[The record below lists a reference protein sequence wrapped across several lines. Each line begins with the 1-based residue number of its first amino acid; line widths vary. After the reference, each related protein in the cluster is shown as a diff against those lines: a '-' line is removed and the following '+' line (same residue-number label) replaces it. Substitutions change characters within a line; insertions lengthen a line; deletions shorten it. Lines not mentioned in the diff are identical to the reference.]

1 MSEDGIQMSGFR
13 RPVVFITGRSDNP
26 YTYYSLIG
34 GNSISEEMTMEKKQ
48 IIAIAAV
55 VVVIV
60 AAVGIALAMN
70 NGGNSGKKI
79 SSVDDLSGASI
90 GVVKGYTGE
99 TFALLDKEDGVLSKD
114 TKINSYGTGALAI
127 DALKQGYIDCVIIDE
142 QPAKKFVEKNSGLKI
157 LDTKYIEES
166 YAFAVK
172 KDNSALLKLINDALA
187 EIEEDGTLAKI
198 EAYYY
203 EGTGDKYVRADKDY
217 TNGKLNMITN
227 AYFPPYESFEDGGD
241 SGDIVGLDVDIMEAI
256 CSKLKMELKCESMEF
271 NSLIGVLKN
280 SKDSD
285 NYVIGAGMTVTEER
299 KASVDF
305 TSSYTTS
312 VQVIITKA

>member
-1 MSEDGIQMSGFR
+1 
-13 RPVVFITGRSDNP
+13 
-26 YTYYSLIG
+26 
-34 GNSISEEMTMEKKQ
+34 MEKKQ

-70 NGGNSGKKI
+70 NNGGNSGKKI
-79 SSVDDLSGASI
+79 NSVDDLSGATI

-99 TFALLDKEDGVLSKD
+99 TFVLLDKEDEVLSKD
-114 TKINSYGTGALAI
+114 TKVNAYTTGAVAI
-127 DALKQGYIDCVIIDE
+127 DALKQGYVDCVIIDE

-172 KDNSALLKLINDALA
+172 KGNTDLLGLINGALDALK
-187 EIEEDGTLAKI
+187 EDGTLAKI

-203 EGTGDKYVRADKDY
+203 EGTGEKYQRADEDY
-217 TNGKLNMITN
+217 TNGTLNMITN

-241 SGDIVGLDVDIMEAI
+241 SGNIVGLDVDVMEAI
-256 CSKLKMELKCESMEF
+256 CSKLKMKLSCESMEF
-271 NSLIGVLKN
+271 GSLIGVLEGSKN
-280 SKDSD
+280 TD

-305 TSSYTTS
+305 TSSYTKS

>member
-1 MSEDGIQMSGFR
+1 
-13 RPVVFITGRSDNP
+13 
-26 YTYYSLIG
+26 
-34 GNSISEEMTMEKKQ
+34 MTMEKKQ

-70 NGGNSGKKI
+70 NNGGNSGKKI
-79 SSVDDLSGASI
+79 NSVDDLSGATI

-99 TFALLDKEDGVLSKD
+99 TFVLLDKEDEVLSKD
-114 TKINSYGTGALAI
+114 TKVNAYTTGAVAI
-127 DALKQGYIDCVIIDE
+127 DALKQGYVDCVIIDE

-172 KDNSALLKLINDALA
+172 KGNTDLLGLINGALDALK
-187 EIEEDGTLAKI
+187 EDGTLAKI

-203 EGTGDKYVRADKDY
+203 EGTGEKYQRADEDY
-217 TNGKLNMITN
+217 SNGTLNMITN

-241 SGDIVGLDVDIMEAI
+241 SGNIVGLDVDVMEAV
-256 CSKLKMELKCESMEF
+256 CSKLKMKLSYESMEF
-271 NSLIGVLKN
+271 GSLIGVLEGSKN
-280 SKDSD
+280 TD

-305 TSSYTTS
+305 TSSYTKS

>member
-1 MSEDGIQMSGFR
+1 
-13 RPVVFITGRSDNP
+13 
-26 YTYYSLIG
+26 
-34 GNSISEEMTMEKKQ
+34 MEKKQ

-70 NGGNSGKKI
+70 NNGGNSGKKI
-79 SSVDDLSGASI
+79 NSVDDLSGATI

-99 TFALLDKEDGVLSKD
+99 TFVLLDKEDEVLSKD
-114 TKINSYGTGALAI
+114 TKVNAYTTGAVAI
-127 DALKQGYIDCVIIDE
+127 DALKQGYVDCVIIDE

-172 KDNSALLKLINDALA
+172 KGNTDLLGLINGALDALKK
-187 EIEEDGTLAKI
+187 DGTLAKI

-203 EGTGDKYVRADKDY
+203 EGTGEKYQRADSDY
-217 TNGKLNMITN
+217 TNGTLNMITN

-241 SGDIVGLDVDIMEAI
+241 SGNIVGLDIDVMEAI
-256 CSKLKMELKCESMEF
+256 CSKLKMKLSYESMEF
-271 NSLIGVLKN
+271 GSLIGVLEGSKN
-280 SKDSD
+280 TD

-305 TSSYTTS
+305 TSSYTKS

>member
-1 MSEDGIQMSGFR
+1 
-13 RPVVFITGRSDNP
+13 
-26 YTYYSLIG
+26 
-34 GNSISEEMTMEKKQ
+34 MEKKQ

-70 NGGNSGKKI
+70 NNGGNSGKKI
-79 SSVDDLSGASI
+79 NSVDDLSGATI

-99 TFALLDKEDGVLSKD
+99 TFVLLDKEDEVLSKD
-114 TKINSYGTGALAI
+114 TKVNAYTTGAVAI
-127 DALKQGYIDCVIIDE
+127 DALKQGYVDCVIIDE

-172 KDNSALLKLINDALA
+172 KGNTDLLGLINGALDALK
-187 EIEEDGTLAKI
+187 EDGTLAKI

-203 EGTGDKYVRADKDY
+203 EGTGEKYQRADKDY
-217 TNGKLNMITN
+217 SEGTLHMITN

-241 SGDIVGLDVDIMEAI
+241 SGKIVGLDIDVMEAI
-256 CSKLKMELKCESMEF
+256 CSELKMELVCESMEF
-271 NSLIGVLKN
+271 GSLIGVLEGSKN
-280 SKDSD
+280 TD

>member
-1 MSEDGIQMSGFR
+1 
-13 RPVVFITGRSDNP
+13 
-26 YTYYSLIG
+26 
-34 GNSISEEMTMEKKQ
+34 MEKKQ

-79 SSVDDLSGASI
+79 NSVDDLSGATI

-99 TFALLDKEDGVLSKD
+99 TFVLLDKEDEVLSKD
-114 TKINSYGTGALAI
+114 TKVSSYTTGAVAI
-127 DALKQGYIDCVIIDE
+127 DALKQGYVDCVIIDE

-172 KDNSALLKLINDALA
+172 KGNTDLLGLINGALDALK
-187 EIEEDGTLAKI
+187 EDGTLAKI

-203 EGTGDKYVRADKDY
+203 EGTGEKYQRADEDY
-217 TNGKLNMITN
+217 SNGTLNMITN

-241 SGDIVGLDVDIMEAI
+241 SGNIVGLDVDVMEAI
-256 CSKLKMELKCESMEF
+256 CSKLKMKLSCESMEF
-271 NSLIGVLKN
+271 GSLIGVLEGSKN
-280 SKDSD
+280 DD
-285 NYVIGAGMTVTEER
+285 NYVIGAGMTVTEQR

-305 TSSYTTS
+305 TSSYTKS

>member
-1 MSEDGIQMSGFR
+1 
-13 RPVVFITGRSDNP
+13 
-26 YTYYSLIG
+26 
-34 GNSISEEMTMEKKQ
+34 MEKKQ

-70 NGGNSGKKI
+70 NNGGNSGKKI
-79 SSVDDLSGASI
+79 NSVDDLSGATI

-99 TFALLDKEDGVLSKD
+99 TFVLLDKEDEVLSKD
-114 TKINSYGTGALAI
+114 TKVNAYTTGAVAI
-127 DALKQGYIDCVIIDE
+127 DALKQGYVDCVIIDE

-172 KDNSALLKLINDALA
+172 KGNTDLLGLINGALDALK
-187 EIEEDGTLAKI
+187 EDGTLAKI

-203 EGTGDKYVRADKDY
+203 EGTGEKYQRADEDY
-217 TNGKLNMITN
+217 SNGTLNMITN

-241 SGDIVGLDVDIMEAI
+241 SGNIVGLDVDVMEAI
-256 CSKLKMELKCESMEF
+256 CSKLKMKLSCESMEF
-271 NSLIGVLKN
+271 GSLIGVLEGSKN
-280 SKDSD
+280 TD

-305 TSSYTTS
+305 TSSYTKS

>member
-1 MSEDGIQMSGFR
+1 
-13 RPVVFITGRSDNP
+13 
-26 YTYYSLIG
+26 
-34 GNSISEEMTMEKKQ
+34 MEKKQ

-70 NGGNSGKKI
+70 YNGGNSGKKI
-79 SSVDDLSGASI
+79 NSVDDLSGATI

-99 TFALLDKEDGVLSKD
+99 TFVLLDKEDGVLSKD
-114 TKINSYGTGALAI
+114 TKVNAYTTGAVAI
-127 DALKQGYIDCVIIDE
+127 DALKQGYVDCVIIDE

-172 KDNSALLKLINDALA
+172 KGNTDLLGLINGALDALK
-187 EIEEDGTLAKI
+187 EDGTLAKI

-203 EGTGDKYVRADKDY
+203 EGTGEKYQRADEDDSEG
-217 TNGKLNMITN
+217 TLRMITN

-241 SGDIVGLDVDIMEAI
+241 SGNIVGLDIDVMEAI
-256 CSKLKMELKCESMEF
+256 CSKLKMKLVCESMEF
-271 NSLIGVLKN
+271 GSLIGVLEGSKN
-280 SKDSD
+280 TD